1 MWQLIDALYNNVYR
15 LRRVPFNEEVHK
27 IVNNNVADIVQHG
40 VDHSRDYDILSTIYN
55 VLIEVYMTVIDMDIK
70 VVQDVID
77 TLVMAR
83 MIIKNAMDDVPNT

>member
-15 LRRVPFNEEVHK
+15 LRRFPSNEEVQK
-27 IVNNNVADIVQHG
+27 NVNDNVAGLVQHG
-40 VDHSRDYDILSTIYN
+40 IDHSRDYELLSHIYN
-55 VLIEVYMTVIDMDIK
+55 ILIEVYMTVIDMDIK